1 MQLFVYSYIY
11 LTQNAMNTVPRN
23 SLRDLTKQKQGIIDV
38 FGKKSEP
45 TCNYYRCH
53 HKFSEHGSNIC
64 RCKHPQNRVIGV
76 EEGYR

>member
-1 MQLFVYSYIY
+1 
-11 LTQNAMNTVPRN
+11 MNTVN
-23 SLRDLTKQKQGIIDV
+23 SKSPRDLTAQRQVIVDV

-45 TCNYYRCH
+45 TCNYYRCR

-76 EEGYR
+76 EDGYNNPITITKEK